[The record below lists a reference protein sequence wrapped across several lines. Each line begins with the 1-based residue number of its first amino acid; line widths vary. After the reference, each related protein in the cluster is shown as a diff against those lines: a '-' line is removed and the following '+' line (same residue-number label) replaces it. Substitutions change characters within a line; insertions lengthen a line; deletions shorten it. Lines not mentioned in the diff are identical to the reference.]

1 MNNTEQTFSK
11 LENETNNNKNNT
23 PPYIKQAEYYKNCNK
38 LLKYKKT
45 IYSIELTVHSDGKI
59 FANETEMVQYP
70 NNCGYMM
77 ININNKQIYT
87 HHIMA

>member
-1 MNNTEQTFSK
+1 MNSTEQTFSK
-11 LENETNNNKNNT
+11 LENTDNT
-23 PPYIKQAEYYKNCNK
+23 PSYIKQSEYYKKSNK
-38 LLKYKKT
+38 LLKYKKK
-45 IYSIELTVHSDGKI
+45 IYGFELIVHSDGKI
-59 FANETEMVQYP
+59 FTNDNIEMVQYP